1 MIRLFITLIL
11 RPLRRDLLRTSLT
24 VLAVALGVGVVIAIE
39 LAGDAAGGSF
49 ESSLQSVTGKI
60 DLQIIANGGLD
71 ERIIG
76 KLDAL
81 PINAKFCPILQLQSV
96 YVAVDPFSCNTD
108 FSLSARSAKLAP
120 ITINGH
126 KVDPLAKG
134 DDYTVLDIADAQT
147 IFQTYG
153 RLDRIDIFLNPKQ
166 NLEAAERQIRSILPA
181 GYELLKPG
189 ARSDENRRMLR
200 AFRWNLRVLSY
211 ISLVVG
217 AFLIYNTISI
227 SVVRRR
233 TEIGILRALGTSR
246 PAVFLLFLSEAI
258 LLGLAG
264 SLLGLAFGRVM
275 AQATVGLISQTV
287 SALYTSSRPG
297 AIELTWISCLEALGA
312 GTLVAIFSAAAPARE
327 AMRVTPAE
335 AMSRGSREH
344 EARLHVM
351 RDAVIAAC
359 LAILALLASRGEPV
373 DGKPIWGYLATLLS
387 IGVAGFLS
395 PLTVLGI
402 VVAFRGLARRIF
414 QAPGLLAARSLTASL
429 ARTSIVVGA
438 LATAIAMMISVA
450 IMVGS
455 FRETVLLWL
464 DTQLRADL
472 YVAPVGPSG
481 AGVIPPLPRQ
491 VPRIAAQVPGVA
503 DTDVL
508 YAMEFRYGLDRATL
522 GGIDTAVLLRYGHLR
537 FLSGEGNHDAV
548 LASLPGRDRV
558 IISEPFANKHNLR
571 TGDTLRLN
579 LGATRVSLHIAG
591 VYYDYSSDRGFVM
604 LDRSTLLKYL
614 PDRPPTNLAIYVKP
628 GASVDLVRNRVR
640 TALSGYAVNIAP
652 NAALRRAAMAVFD
665 RTFAIT
671 WALEGVAIMVAML
684 GAANSLLALVLDRRR
699 DLGLLQ
705 YLGAAGGQLR
715 GMILVEAGL
724 IGLMASALGLALG
737 SALSLLL
744 IYVINK
750 QSFGWTIQ
758 FHPPFTLVGGA
769 LLLVWSF
776 TVLAGLYPARVASRL
791 NPIEVIHEE

>member
-1 MIRLFITLIL
+1 
-11 RPLRRDLLRTSLT
+11 
-24 VLAVALGVGVVIAIE
+24 
-39 LAGDAAGGSF
+39 
-49 ESSLQSVTGKI
+49 
-60 DLQIIANGGLD
+60 
-71 ERIIG
+71 
-76 KLDAL
+76 
-81 PINAKFCPILQLQSV
+81 
-96 YVAVDPFSCNTD
+96 
-108 FSLSARSAKLAP
+108 
-120 ITINGH
+120 
-126 KVDPLAKG
+126 
-134 DDYTVLDIADAQT
+134 
-147 IFQTYG
+147 
-153 RLDRIDIFLNPKQ
+153 
-166 NLEAAERQIRSILPA
+166 
-181 GYELLKPG
+181 
-189 ARSDENRRMLR
+189 
-200 AFRWNLRVLSY
+200 
-211 ISLVVG
+211 VVG

-246 PAVFLLFLSEAI
+246 SAIFLLFLGEAI

-264 SLLGLAFGRVM
+264 SLLGLLFGRIM

-287 SALYTSSRPG
+287 SSLYTSSRPG
-297 AIELTWISCLEALGA
+297 AIQLTWLVCLEALGA
-312 GTLVAIFSAAAPARE
+312 GTLVAVFSAAAPARE

-344 EARLHVM
+344 QVRLHVR
-351 RDAVIAAC
+351 RDTLIATC
-359 LAILALLASRGEPV
+359 LAVLAGFASQGSPV
-373 DGKPIWGYLATLLS
+373 DGKPVWGYIATLLS

-395 PLTVLGI
+395 PVVVLGI
-402 VVAFRGLARRIF
+402 ASALRSTVRRVF
-414 QAPGLLAARSLTASL
+414 HAPGLLAVRSLTASL
-429 ARTSIVVGA
+429 ARTSIVVAA

-455 FRETVLLWL
+455 FRETVILWL

-472 YVAPVGPSG
+472 YVAPSAPSG
-481 AGVIPPLPRQ
+481 AGVIPPLPREILHK
-491 VPRIAAQVPGVA
+491 VAQIPGIA

-508 YAMEFRYGLDRATL
+508 YAMEFHYGPDRATL
-522 GGIDTAVLLRYGHLR
+522 GGVDIDVLRRYGHLR
-537 FLSGEGNHDAV
+537 FLSGEGDRNAIM
-548 LASLPGRDRV
+548 ASLPRRDRV
-558 IISEPFANKHNLR
+558 IISEPFANKHHLR
-571 TGDTLRLN
+571 TGDTLHLN
-579 LGATRVSLHIAG
+579 LGAAHVALHIAG
-591 VYYDYSSDRGFVM
+591 IYYDYSSERGFVM

-614 PDRPPTNLAIYVKP
+614 PAQPPTNLAVYVKP
-628 GASVDLVRNRVR
+628 GVSVDAVRLRLR
-640 TALSGYAVNIAP
+640 DALARYPVNIAP
-652 NAALRRAAMAVFD
+652 NQALRHGAMVVFD

-671 WALEGVAIMVAML
+671 WALEGVAILVAML

-715 GMILVEAGL
+715 AMILVEAGF

-758 FHPPFTLVGGA
+758 FHPPFTLAGGA